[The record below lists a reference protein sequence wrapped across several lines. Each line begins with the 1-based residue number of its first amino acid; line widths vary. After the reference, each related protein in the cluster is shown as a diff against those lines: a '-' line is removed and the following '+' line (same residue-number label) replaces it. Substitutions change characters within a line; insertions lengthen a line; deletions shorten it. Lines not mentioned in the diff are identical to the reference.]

1 MHKYNNQG
9 HSVMTSILAVENVIN
24 NTAYD
29 RWRVNI
35 DAKYHEDEK
44 YFKERK
50 ITLNS
55 LRFVPRKEK

>member
-1 MHKYNNQG
+1 MYKYNNQE
-9 HSVMTSILAVENVIN
+9 HSMMTSILTVENIIN
-24 NTAYD
+24 NTDYD

-35 DAKYHEDEK
+35 DAEYHEDEK
-44 YFKERK
+44 YSKERK